1 MTKAQSAHDV
11 RAFIKKRFPGIQFKV
26 RLSRNPFGGDDKYA
40 VKVIVPPGVSV
51 IYSGGPKLPTKFSA
65 SDPEWAEIMQ
75 GVSDALKAEF
85 SNAFSY

>member
-40 VKVIVPPGVSV
+40 VKVIVPPGYLSF
-51 IYSGGPKLPTKFSA
+51 IPEAPSYQQSSQHPTPSG
-65 SDPEWAEIMQ
+65 Q
-75 GVSDALKAEF
+75 R
-85 SNAFSY
+85 